1 MLDIGGVIECRVY
14 QYNPGFF
21 QLYISA
27 ESLGIE
33 PGEVVL
39 SNDRFLRPYRDSD
52 YVEGDWYIRLYANC
66 ASKRNRNKRKLKV
79 RKKVPESV
87 LLDSIFYNEMVR
99 IGEDERE
106 DNKEKWFTQNI
117 KASIILPIIKERSKI
132 PNSLIYVDEYWK
144 T

>member
-1 MLDIGGVIECRVY
+1 MLDIGGTIECRVY
-14 QYNPGFF
+14 QYDPGFF

-39 SNDRFLRPYRDSD
+39 SNDRFLKTYRDSD
-52 YVEGDWYIRLYANC
+52 YVEGNWYIRLYANC
-66 ASKRNRNKRKLKV
+66 ASKRNRNKRKLRV
-79 RKKVPESV
+79 REKVPEFV

-99 IGEDERE
+99 IGEVERE
-106 DNKEKWFTQNI
+106 DNKEEWFTQNV
-117 KASIILPIIKERSKI
+117 KASIILPIIKEQSKI